1 MHNLGLVEFDEPFS
15 DLLTQGMVLNEIFFR
30 NEETGRITYFNP
42 ADVDI
47 QTDDQGKRSNA
58 ILRED
63 NNPVEFGGVG
73 TMSKSKNNGVD
84 PQTAI
89 DKHGADTVRLFTM
102 FAAPPEQT
110 LEWSDDGVSGA
121 HRFLRKLWTMVHSHL
136 DQAAAGGKPAQIHP
150 ESLNESHKDLRR
162 KTHETIN
169 KVNDDYG
176 RRNTFNTAIAAVME
190 LLNEVAKHSDNDA
203 QSVAVRQEA
212 LNSAVLLLAP
222 IAPHICHSLWSALG
236 NSEAVADAAWPKL
249 DESALVR
256 SSIELVVQ
264 VNGKV
269 RGKIQVAADASKES
283 IEELAL
289 ADSNVQRFT
298 DGVTIRKVIVVPGR
312 LVNIVAN

>member
-1 MHNLGLVEFDEPFS
+1 M
-15 DLLTQGMVLNEIFFR
+15 
-30 NEETGRITYFNP
+30 
-42 ADVDI
+42 
-47 QTDDQGKRSNA
+47 
-58 ILRED
+58 
-63 NNPVEFGGVG
+63 
-73 TMSKSKNNGVD
+73 
-84 PQTAI
+84 
-89 DKHGADTVRLFTM
+89 
-102 FAAPPEQT
+102 
-110 LEWSDDGVSGA
+110 
-121 HRFLRKLWTMVHSHL
+121 
-136 DQAAAGGKPAQIHP
+136 
-150 ESLNESHKDLRR
+150 
-162 KTHETIN
+162 
-169 KVNDDYG
+169 
-176 RRNTFNTAIAAVME
+176 
-190 LLNEVAKHSDNDA
+190 
-203 QSVAVRQEA
+203 RQEA